1 MMNNASRNTRKIG
14 LKRGWAEGLE
24 EAPMSIEPHEV
35 VWARALS
42 PRELD
47 VALLVARGLPNKV
60 VARELGLAEGVKIHL
75 YSVFRKLGAESRYTL
90 ILQARSNAQQ
100 SA

>member
-1 MMNNASRNTRKIG
+1 
-14 LKRGWAEGLE
+14 
-24 EAPMSIEPHEV
+24 MSVEPYEV
-35 VWARALS
+35 VWARVLS

-60 VARELGLAEGVKIHL
+60 VAHALGLSEATVKLHL
-75 YSVFRKLGAESRYTL
+75 NSVFRKLGLTNRYALLLQRRNNAE
-90 ILQARSNAQQ
+90 Q

>member
-1 MMNNASRNTRKIG
+1 MG
-14 LKRGWAEGLE
+14 GGLE
-24 EAPMSIEPHEV
+24 EAPMITEPHEV

-60 VARELGLAEGVKIHL
+60 VAQALGLADGTVKLHL
-75 YSVFRKLGAESRYTL
+75 HSVFRKLGATSRYTL
-90 ILQARSNAQQ
+90 IQQARSNA
-100 SA
+100 

>member
-1 MMNNASRNTRKIG
+1 
-14 LKRGWAEGLE
+14 
-24 EAPMSIEPHEV
+24 MSVEPYEV

-60 VARELGLAEGVKIHL
+60 VAQALGLSEATVKIHL
-75 YSVFRKLGAESRYTL
+75 NNVYRRLGIRNRYAL
-90 ILQARSNAQQ
+90 LLQARQNAQQ

>member
-1 MMNNASRNTRKIG
+1 
-14 LKRGWAEGLE
+14 
-24 EAPMSIEPHEV
+24 MSVEPYEV

-47 VALLVARGLPNKV
+47 VALLVARGLPNKA
-60 VARELGLAEGVKIHL
+60 VAQALGLSEATVKIHL
-75 YSVFRKLGAESRYTL
+75 NNIYRRLGIRNRYAL
-90 ILQARSNAQQ
+90 LLQARSNVQQ

>member
-1 MMNNASRNTRKIG
+1 
-14 LKRGWAEGLE
+14 
-24 EAPMSIEPHEV
+24 MSTERHEV

-60 VARELGLAEGVKIHL
+60 VARELGLAEGTVKIHL
-75 YSVFRKLGAESRYTL
+75 YSVFRKLHAENRYTL
-90 ILQARSNAQQ
+90 IRQARSNGE
-100 SA
+100 